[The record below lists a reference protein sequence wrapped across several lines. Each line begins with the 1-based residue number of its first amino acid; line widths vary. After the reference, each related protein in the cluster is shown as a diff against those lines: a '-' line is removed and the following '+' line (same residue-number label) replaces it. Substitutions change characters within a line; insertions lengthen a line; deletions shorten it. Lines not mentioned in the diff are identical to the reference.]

1 MKHTLAIKYIAIAG
15 LICGCSGQ
23 KEAPKEVET
32 STATAET
39 VTLTEQQRA
48 ASSIET
54 GPIEMRPLSGGIP
67 ATGKLDVPPQNLV
80 NVTAPLGGFLRSTSL
95 LQGMRVSKGQVIA
108 VIENPEYIQ
117 LQQDFLDTRSQV
129 AFLTKEHE
137 RQEKLAAEN
146 VNAQKTLQKSLAD
159 LESMRARNSG
169 LRAKLKMLGIEPD
182 QLQSDAIRSTIE
194 LRAPITGYVTK
205 VNSALG
211 GFVSATEVM
220 FTLVDTEH
228 LHAEL
233 VCFERDVPRIRIGQ
247 KIRFTL
253 AHETRERSAT
263 VYLIGREISAD
274 RTVRIHGHLDQEDR
288 ELIPG
293 MYLKGVI
300 QTGTHSLPS
309 LPEDAVLRVDEREVI
324 FIDEGNGVFR
334 MQTITTGVHEN
345 GFVEIFLPDRTEPS
359 SLRVVTRNAY
369 KLLSQLQGS
378 QSED

>member
-1 MKHTLAIKYIAIAG
+1 MNRIVFNFLIVG
-15 LICGCSGQ
+15 LISGCSPQ
-23 KEAPKEVET
+23 KEAPDEPET
-32 STATAET
+32 TPVAPET
-39 VTLTEQQRA
+39 VTLTDQQRN

-54 GPIEMRPLSGGIP
+54 GMIEMRPLSGGIP
-67 ATGKLDVPPQNLV
+67 VTGMLDAPPQNLV
-80 NVTAPLGGFLRSTSL
+80 NVTAPFGGFLRSTTL

-108 VIENPEYIQ
+108 VVENPEYIQ
-117 LQQDFLDTRSQV
+117 LQQDYLDTRSQV

-146 VNAQKTLQKSLAD
+146 VNAQKTVQKSQAD

-182 QLQSDAIRSTIE
+182 PLRPDAIRSTIE

-205 VNSALG
+205 VNSVLG
-211 GFVSATEVM
+211 TFVSATDVM

-233 VCFERDVPRIRIGQ
+233 ICFERDIPRIRIGQ

-253 AHETRERSAT
+253 AHETSERIAT

-274 RTVRIHGHLDQEDR
+274 RTVRIHGHLDKEDR
-288 ELIPG
+288 DLIPG
-293 MYLKGVI
+293 MYLKAVI
-300 QTGTHSLPS
+300 QTGTQSLPS
-309 LPEDAVLRVDEREVI
+309 LPEEAVLRVDEREII
-324 FIDEGNGVFR
+324 FIDEGKGVFR
-334 MQTITTGVHEN
+334 MKAITTGVHEN
-345 GFVEIFLPDRTEPS
+345 GFVEIILPDGIEPT

-369 KLLSQLQGS
+369 KLMSQLQGGE
-378 QSED
+378 SED